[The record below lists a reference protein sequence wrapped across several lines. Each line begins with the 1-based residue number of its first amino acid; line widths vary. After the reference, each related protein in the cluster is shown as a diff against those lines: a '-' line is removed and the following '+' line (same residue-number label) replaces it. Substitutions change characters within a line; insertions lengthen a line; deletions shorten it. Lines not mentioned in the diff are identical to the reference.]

1 MSKKKHIKGIRIGK
15 GECYW
20 FNELKEKYRITGYV
34 LALEGEDG
42 KWERYS
48 YNNEPESDQVYYFIY
63 QGKKSWGQLK
73 DADGNKIAIK
83 NAILMWKF
91 ESGETEGLFFQS
103 DPKKDKLNV
112 LTWEAAYIKPEIT
125 QKMIHGLIK
134 LFCEEALKISIED
147 ICSKDGNLEVTSED
161 EKRY

>member
-1 MSKKKHIKGIRIGK
+1 
-15 GECYW
+15 
-20 FNELKEKYRITGYV
+20 
-34 LALEGEDG
+34 
-42 KWERYS
+42 
-48 YNNEPESDQVYYFIY
+48 
-63 QGKKSWGQLK
+63 
-73 DADGNKIAIK
+73 
-83 NAILMWKF
+83 MWKF

-125 QKMIHGLIK
+125 QKMIHGLMK

-147 ICSKDGNLEVTSED
+147 ICSKDGNLEVISED